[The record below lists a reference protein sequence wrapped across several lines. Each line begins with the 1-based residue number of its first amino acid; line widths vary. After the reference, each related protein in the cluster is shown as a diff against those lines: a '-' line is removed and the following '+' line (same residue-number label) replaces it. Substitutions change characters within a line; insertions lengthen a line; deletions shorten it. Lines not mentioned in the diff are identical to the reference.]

1 MLSISEFKNK
11 LVGLVTNQEQ
21 RIAATQNGDSEKP
34 GYVPPD
40 TPDTTVMLM
49 ADANAISL
57 DFEDKIKTT
66 ATDKQ
71 TIAVYG
77 DNKSVVA
84 SDEDQQIVVMGEK
97 NNVDSKN
104 GDDDLLILGNDNSVT
119 AGDGKSSV
127 VFRGNNLNI
136 TTGNGNSTISSLE
149 FGIIAKVDGLE
160 VPDYSNYAN
169 FLEKVKVQ
177 DVYGEVV
184 GNKIE
189 TKEVSRD
196 VKVTTR
202 VTGVTADI
210 LNNLT
215 NKGREVA
222 QTLDFN
228 EMVPGKDFPMYVIAQ
243 GTAEGEQWHI
253 YKYQSDS
260 NGDATYRAF
269 GESVSSSG
277 DAVLKLSASELSSNS
292 SSVTGVQTTT
302 VTVVTQDYEVDKLA
316 DYTLSNVKG
325 NNNININD
333 AGGNNTMMIN
343 GSNVNI
349 KAGDGNNNIQVL
361 DGLDV
366 TDNYKEYFDQNEA
379 NWRKHG
385 DAKVDVNV
393 TEVET
398 EEEGNI
404 FSTAA
409 RAYDPIIVDF
419 NRDGSI
425 SALQGRGVDL
435 DGDGISDGAASK
447 GDKMLAMSDLDGNK
461 KIDGGEVFGDQ
472 TVSPFSHQKLNAAN
486 GFEALA
492 MIAKEAEQY
501 TGINCI
507 NADGDVDLASLKRA
521 LNTVGVNIG
530 FISENNVTNL
540 EDLAHVASINVSK
553 YANIAEGAN
562 VQTGYYTDSTG
573 NRYKANDVWFKA
585 GSRNA

>member
-11 LVGLVTNQEQ
+11 LVSMVTQQEQ
-21 RIAATQNGDSEKP
+21 RIAQTQNGEGEKAGHVNYDEPDSA
-34 GYVPPD
+34 
-40 TPDTTVMLM
+40 VMLL

-57 DFEDKIKTT
+57 DFDDKIKTT
-66 ATDKQ
+66 NTDKE

-84 SDEDQQIVVMGEK
+84 SDGSQQIVVIGEK
-97 NNVDSKN
+97 NNVNSKN
-104 GDDDLLILGNDNSVT
+104 GDDDLLILGNNNSAAT
-119 AGDGKSSV
+119 GSGNSSV

-136 TTGNGNSTISSLE
+136 VAGNGNNTISSLE
-149 FGIIAKVDGLE
+149 FGIIAKPDGLN
-160 VPDYSNYAN
+160 VPDYSNYEN
-169 FLEKVKVQ
+169 FLDKSQVE
-177 DVYGEVV
+177 DIRGEVV
-184 GNKIE
+184 GSKIV

-202 VTGVTADI
+202 ATGFNADI

-215 NKGREVA
+215 AKGREVA
-222 QTLDFN
+222 QTVNF
-228 EMVPGKDFPMYVIAQ
+228 EETVPGKDFPMYVIAQ
-243 GTAEGEQWHI
+243 GSATGEQWHI

-260 NGDATYRAF
+260 NGNVTYRAY
-269 GESVSSSG
+269 GESVSSAG
-277 DAVLKLSASELSSNS
+277 DAVLKLSASDLNDNLST
-292 SSVTGVQTTT
+292 VTGVQTTT

-316 DYTLSNVKG
+316 DYRLTTIAG
-325 NNNININD
+325 NKNININD
-333 AGGNNTMMIN
+333 AGGNNKMLIN

-349 KAGDGNNNIQVL
+349 KAGDGNNDIQVL
-361 DGLDV
+361 DGLEV
-366 TDNYKEYFDQNEA
+366 TDNYTEYWQENESK
-379 NWRKHG
+379 WRKHG

-398 EEEGNI
+398 ESTANI
-404 FSTAA
+404 FSTAV

-419 NRDGSI
+419 NKDGSV